1 MVNNVNITTTSLEG
15 VLVIEPQVFNDKR
28 GFFMET
34 FHHKRYREH
43 GINRTFV
50 QDNLSYSVQDTLRGL
65 HFQVRHS
72 QAKLI
77 QVVTGEIFDVAVDI
91 RSGSPSFGQWV
102 GIRLS
107 GNNRRQIYIPEGFAH
122 GFCVLSESA
131 HCLYKCSDFYAPDDE
146 RGILWS
152 DPAIGI
158 DWPIEEPIVSDKDGN
173 YPLLGDLSPQQLPR
187 H

>member
-1 MVNNVNITTTSLEG
+1 MVNSVNITTTSLEG
-15 VLVIEPQVFNDKR
+15 VLIIEPQVFNDKR

-34 FHHKRYREH
+34 FHYKRYLEH

-50 QDNLSYSVQDTLRGL
+50 QDNLSYSAQNTLRGL
-65 HFQVRHS
+65 HFQVRHP

-91 RSGSPSFGQWV
+91 RPGSPTFGQWV

-107 GNNRRQIYIPEGFAH
+107 EHNQRQLYIPEGFAH

-131 HCLYKCSDFYAPDDE
+131 HCLYKCSDFYAPEDE
-146 RGILWS
+146 GGILWS

-158 DWPIEEPIVSDKDGN
+158 DWPIKEPIVSDKDGN
-173 YPLLGDLSPQQLPR
+173 YPLLVDLSPQQLPR